1 MMKMTLRLASLLLA
15 LLLCCAVFL
24 TACTNPD
31 GKDTSTEEPSGSNEP
46 AVPYE
51 IFYESI
57 GEKTCYVSDIRIYA
71 GEKPLTIEIPET
83 APDGKTVIEY
93 RTDAL
98 SFQCVPRLMLAE
110 DFVAHIQKPLEDAVD
125 RGDINTYQ
133 CHKVLGF
140 FYKISLEDAKTERAK
155 AQMLLDYPLTAVTDL
170 YEFYEEVVSTAD
182 MLMITTNL
190 KEHAGYSIA
199 QHVADVDHLTQV
211 AKENG
216 IDQSTSSY
224 PNDTDR
230 VIGISLPDSM
240 TSIQRGAFG
249 GCVNAV
255 EVENGVSYVDGWAL
269 DIDFPVTDASLRDG
283 TVGIGGAAFS
293 NCDFLKSVT
302 IPDSVKMLGEEAFQ
316 GCDGLE
322 EIVLPNSI
330 TTISY
335 RAFYNC
341 SALKRVVIPEGVI
354 TIGYQVFSG
363 CSNLAEI
370 TFPSSLQNL
379 GAGAFDDCQSIKSVY
394 IPKNVTQIGSN
405 PFDHCK
411 SLESITVDPENTEY
425 YSRNNCLIS
434 KKHVVISG
442 CKNSVIPTDE
452 SINGIGSSAFSGCT
466 GLTSIVIPEGVTYI
480 NTSAFY
486 ECTELSSVVIPKS
499 VTSMWATVFGA
510 CSSLSAVY
518 YGGTPEEWE
527 KIRISELDDELLSA
541 TRYYYSEK
549 QPTEAGNYWR
559 YVDGV
564 PTAW

>member
-1 MMKMTLRLASLLLA
+1 MKRTLRLSSLLLA
-15 LLLCCAVFL
+15 LLLCCAAFL

-57 GEKTCYVSDIRIYA
+57 GGKTCYVSDIRIYA

-93 RTDAL
+93 RTEAL
-98 SFQCVPRLMLAE
+98 SFQLIPYLLLAE
-110 DFVAHIQKPLEDAVD
+110 DFVAHIETPMKEAVD
-125 RGDINTYQ
+125 NGDISSSV
-133 CHKVLGF
+133 CGIILGYF
-140 FYKISLEDAKTERAK
+140 NKISLEDAKTERAK
-155 AQMLLDYPLTAVTDL
+155 AQMLLDYPLVAVTDL
-170 YEFYEEVVSTAD
+170 YEFDPNAVTPLKHE
-182 MLMITTNL
+182 ITDYL
-190 KEHAGYSIA
+190 KKHAGYSVA
-199 QHVADVDHLTQV
+199 QYAADIDHMAQV

-216 IDQSTSSY
+216 IDQILPVY

-230 VIGISLPDSM
+230 VIEISIPDSM
-240 TSIQRGAFG
+240 TKICEGAFG

-255 EVENGVSYVDGWAL
+255 ELENNVFYVDDWAV
-269 DIDFPVTDASLRDG
+269 DCTGRASVVSLRNG
-283 TVGIGGAAFS
+283 TVGIATAALS
-293 NCDFLKSVT
+293 NYDNLESVT
-302 IPDSVKMLGEEAFQ
+302 LPDSLKILGYEAFQ
-316 GCDGLE
+316 GCNWLE
-322 EIVLPNSI
+322 EIVIPDGV
-330 TTISY
+330 TEISY
-335 RAFYNC
+335 RAFYDC

-354 TIGYQVFSG
+354 TIGYQAFSG

-379 GAGAFDDCQSIKSVY
+379 GGGAFDDCQSIKSVY